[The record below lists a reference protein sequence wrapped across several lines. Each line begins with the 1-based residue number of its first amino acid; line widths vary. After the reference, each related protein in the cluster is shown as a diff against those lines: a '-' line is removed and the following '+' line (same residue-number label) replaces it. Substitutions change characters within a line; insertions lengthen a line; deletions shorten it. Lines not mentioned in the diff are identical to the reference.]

1 MTSADRSAPIPPS
14 SLSLASLP
22 KALLVGVRLP
32 GVSETEFAAS
42 LDELE
47 RLVKTLGYRVVAR
60 LTQTRATLA
69 PTAVLG
75 EGKLVELAALTGGSG
90 HAGVEVERVKD
101 KARVRREAIE
111 AGKTVADDDDDDDA
125 HADDEAQTPGPAPA
139 DTDDLQLIA
148 VDHEISPSQLRNL
161 ERATG
166 ITVLDRTGVIIEI
179 FHRHAHSREA
189 RMQVE
194 IARLRYESPRVR
206 ESPRG
211 KERQAG
217 RGSGE
222 AGLELDRR
230 KICDRIAELKEQLEA
245 IQKEYS
251 VRRAQRQQARR
262 VALVGYT
269 NAGKSSLMRALTGS
283 DVYVENKLFAT
294 LDTTVRA
301 LAPEVEPRIL
311 ISDTVGFIKKLPHD
325 LVASFKSTLDEA
337 SEASLL
343 LHVVDASDP
352 SWPAQLT
359 VTREV
364 LSEIGAQTVPS
375 QLLMNKVDCLTD
387 EALLAL
393 RTAQPEAWFLS
404 AKRPTDV
411 AELRQKI
418 IAFFESS
425 YVHAEVLV
433 PFSEQRMLAEMHA
446 TMNVLGTRYEEAGVF
461 VDVRCEAAALDRLA
475 ARLPEASVTLIQ
487 DA

>member
-1 MTSADRSAPIPPS
+1 MTSADRSAPS
-14 SLSLASLP
+14 SHSSVSIASLP

-32 GVSETEFAAS
+32 GVSEPEFAAS

-60 LTQTRATLA
+60 LTQTRTTLA

-75 EGKLVELAALTGGSG
+75 EGKLLELAALTGGSG
-90 HAGVEVERVKD
+90 HAGVEVDRVKD
-101 KARVRREAIE
+101 KARRRREAIE
-111 AGKTVADDDDDDDA
+111 AGETTADDDDPGDDDLDGETA
-125 HADDEAQTPGPAPA
+125 RLTPA

-166 ITVLDRTGVIIEI
+166 ISVLDRTGVIIEI

-189 RMQVE
+189 RMQIE

-230 KICDRIAELKEQLEA
+230 KIRDRIAELKEQLEA
-245 IQKEYS
+245 LQKEYS

-301 LAPEVEPRIL
+301 
-311 ISDTVGFIKKLPHD
+311 
-325 LVASFKSTLDEA
+325 
-337 SEASLL
+337 
-343 LHVVDASDP
+343 
-352 SWPAQLT
+352 
-359 VTREV
+359 
-364 LSEIGAQTVPS
+364 
-375 QLLMNKVDCLTD
+375 
-387 EALLAL
+387 
-393 RTAQPEAWFLS
+393 
-404 AKRPTDV
+404 
-411 AELRQKI
+411 
-418 IAFFESS
+418 
-425 YVHAEVLV
+425 
-433 PFSEQRMLAEMHA
+433 
-446 TMNVLGTRYEEAGVF
+446 
-461 VDVRCEAAALDRLA
+461 
-475 ARLPEASVTLIQ
+475 
-487 DA
+487 

>member
-1 MTSADRSAPIPPS
+1 MLRPVMAAADQS
-14 SLSLASLP
+14 STPAASLP
-22 KALLVGVRLP
+22 TALLVGVRLP
-32 GVSETEFAAS
+32 GITELEFEAS

-75 EGKLVELAALTGGSG
+75 EGKLTELAAITGGSG
-90 HAGVEVERVKD
+90 EAGVEVPRVKD
-101 KARVRREAIE
+101 KARRRREAIE
-111 AGKTVADDDDDDDA
+111 AGETLADDDDDEDDDA
-125 HADDEAQTPGPAPA
+125 ATAGAA
-139 DTDDLQLIA
+139 VAIADLQLVA

-166 ITVLDRTGVIIEI
+166 VSVLDRTGVIIEI

-230 KICDRIAELKEQLEA
+230 KIRDRIADLKEQLEA
-245 IQKEYS
+245 VQKEYS

-311 ISDTVGFIKKLPHD
+311 VSDTVGFIKKLPHD

-352 SWPAQLT
+352 SWQGQLQ

-364 LSEIGAQTVPS
+364 LTEIGADSVPS
-375 QLLMNKVDCLTD
+375 RLVMNKIDRLS
-387 EALLAL
+387 EGELSAL
-393 RTAQPEAWFLS
+393 RAAQPEAWFLS
-404 AKRPTDV
+404 AKSPSDV
-411 AELRQKI
+411 AELRLGI
-418 IAFFESS
+418 IAFFESN
-425 YVHAEVLV
+425 YVQAEVLV
-433 PFSEQRMLAEMHA
+433 PFSEQKLLAELHA
-446 TMNVLGTRYEEAGVF
+446 TMNVLSTRYEEAGVF
-461 VDVRCEAAALDRLA
+461 VELRCDAAALEQLR
-475 ARLPEASVTLIQ
+475 ARLSALG
-487 DA
+487 

>member
-1 MTSADRSAPIPPS
+1 MTSADRSASVPHS
-14 SLSLASLP
+14 SLASLP

-32 GVSETEFAAS
+32 GVSEPEFAAS

-75 EGKLVELAALTGGSG
+75 EGKLLELAALTGGSG
-90 HAGVEVERVKD
+90 HAGVEVDRVKD
-101 KARVRREAIE
+101 KARLRREAIE
-111 AGKTVADDDDDDDA
+111 AGETADE
-125 HADDEAQTPGPAPA
+125 DEDGDHEDEEDLAGETARLTPAE
-139 DTDDLQLIA
+139 TDDLQLIA

-166 ITVLDRTGVIIEI
+166 ISVLDRTGVIIEI

-217 RGSGE
+217 RGAGE

-230 KICDRIAELKEQLEA
+230 KIRDRIAELKEQLEA
-245 IQKEYS
+245 LQKEYS
-251 VRRAQRQQARR
+251 VRRSQRREARR

-311 ISDTVGFIKKLPHD
+311 VSDTVGFIKKLPHD

-352 SWPAQLT
+352 SWQGQLA
-359 VTREV
+359 VTRDV
-364 LSEIGAQTVPS
+364 LAEIGAHSVPS
-375 QLLMNKVDCLTD
+375 RLVMNKVDCLSD
-387 EALLAL
+387 EALLVL
-393 RTAQPEAWFLS
+393 RREQPEAWFLS

-411 AELRQKI
+411 ADLRQKI

-433 PFSEQRMLAEMHA
+433 PFSEQRLLAEMHA

-461 VDVRCEAAALDRLA
+461 VDVRGEAAALDRLG
-475 ARLPEASVTLIQ
+475 ARLPEGAVTLIQ